1 MRVDDPGEVPLKWTP
16 AREAEAVGGRRT
28 RAASALVLVV
38 ACLSV
43 GVLIGRH
50 STSLPFG
57 SRQSGNASPQPGA
70 QPAAPPTLALTS
82 DADKEA
88 KVAPSAESDPLSK
101 KSRSNPPV
109 VLLNP
114 GTTDASRQDDGEGG
128 LHKQKASKIS
138 KEPSAQAVEGGLPA
152 ETRAKPAD
160 RGREGRASSSERDY
174 QALRGYVLSR

>member
-1 MRVDDPGEVPLKWTP
+1 MRFDDPGEVALKWTP
-16 AREAEAVGGRRT
+16 AREAEAAGGQRT

-57 SRQSGNASPQPGA
+57 SRQSGHASPQPGA
-70 QPAAPPTLALTS
+70 LPTAPPTLALTS
-82 DADKEA
+82 DADKKA

-101 KSRSNPPV
+101 KSGSSPP

-114 GTTDASRQDDGEGG
+114 GTTDGSRRDDGQGG
-128 LHKQKASKIS
+128 LHKQWASKIS
-138 KEPSAQAVEGGLPA
+138 KEPSAQTVEGGLPT

-160 RGREGRASSSERDY
+160 RGREGRASGSERDY